1 MLYSAMNQA
10 LTTAAMCNK
19 QKLCS
24 RHRWRDRVAID
35 MPSFANPLGL
45 WALMGIPV
53 ILLIHFL
60 QRKAMILPVSTLFLL
75 EKTQREASTGRN
87 FDRITHSIPLWM
99 QILAVMLL
107 AWLLAEPR
115 FPMARSTQR
124 IAIVVDSSASMAVFK
139 EKMIAGLQS
148 ELPKLKGFATD
159 VEYTLLES
167 TAGKPR
173 IYAGTSTINLLASL
187 EAWRPTAGLTDP
199 AQSLRLARSLV
210 SREGIV
216 IYASDTPADGLPFD
230 AKQLAIGQA
239 IENVGFTGVAF
250 ETKDQALLWRVTI
263 QNYSDKKITRTWQMD
278 MGNGALTEPKTIE
291 MESRSLTTLQS
302 NFPSQAMRIKIMLSP
317 DDFAMDDTL
326 YLIRPA
332 PKKLLWFTSPEPSLA
347 SLNKKLLR
355 AIDNMTIATQ
365 AKADISLISYD
376 PLDPTPIDG
385 NAIVFVNDATQGGQ
399 YLSGGIIAEKNPLV
413 DGLNWQA
420 LLIRET
426 IALEIRPSDQV
437 LLFQDKRP
445 LILLRE
451 IPATQDR
458 PAAQQL
464 HFNFDPRLSNL
475 ETQPSLIVILHRFAE
490 QVRAR
495 KIALAQENLET
506 SQPLAIATKSIT
518 PAIPLTLN
526 KVDHSGKVLEKKQL
540 SSSQQLLFPDEPGY
554 YQYRQGE
561 DLLLDAASY
570 FADTREAD
578 FRQCA
583 EANTL
588 TEAQATA
595 IQAHSVGDPYWQ
607 YWIFALLA
615 ALLASWHFIKER
627 KQPTMA

>member
-1 MLYSAMNQA
+1 
-10 LTTAAMCNK
+10 
-19 QKLCS
+19 
-24 RHRWRDRVAID
+24 
-35 MPSFANPLGL
+35 
-45 WALMGIPV
+45 
-53 ILLIHFL
+53 
-60 QRKAMILPVSTLFLL
+60 
-75 EKTQREASTGRN
+75 
-87 FDRITHSIPLWM
+87 
-99 QILAVMLL
+99 
-107 AWLLAEPR
+107 
-115 FPMARSTQR
+115 
-124 IAIVVDSSASMAVFK
+124 
-139 EKMIAGLQS
+139 
-148 ELPKLKGFATD
+148 
-159 VEYTLLES
+159 
-167 TAGKPR
+167 
-173 IYAGTSTINLLASL
+173 
-187 EAWRPTAGLTDP
+187 
-199 AQSLRLARSLV
+199 
-210 SREGIV
+210 
-216 IYASDTPADGLPFD
+216 
-230 AKQLAIGQA
+230 
-239 IENVGFTGVAF
+239 
-250 ETKDQALLWRVTI
+250 
-263 QNYSDKKITRTWQMD
+263 
-278 MGNGALTEPKTIE
+278 
-291 MESRSLTTLQS
+291 
-302 NFPSQAMRIKIMLSP
+302 MLSP

-495 KIALAQENLET
+495 KVALAQENLET